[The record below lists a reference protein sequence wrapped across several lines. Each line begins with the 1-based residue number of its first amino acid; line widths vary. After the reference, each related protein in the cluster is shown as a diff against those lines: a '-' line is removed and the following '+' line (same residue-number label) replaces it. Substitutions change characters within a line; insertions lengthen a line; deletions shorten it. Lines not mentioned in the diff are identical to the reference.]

1 MTDAS
6 KRFEAFDETG
16 ERYTVHVHRE
26 LCPAGDQ
33 AGKVAGGLRLGN
45 GEVVT
50 RHSQGLYSIDRTGVR
65 LTSTDRKAP

>member
-1 MTDAS
+1 MRDAG
-6 KRFEAFDETG
+6 KMFEAFDEAG

-26 LCPAGDQ
+26 SCPVGDQ

-50 RHSQGLYSIDRTGVR
+50 RHSQGLYSIARTGVR
-65 LTSTDRKAP
+65 LTSTDRHAH